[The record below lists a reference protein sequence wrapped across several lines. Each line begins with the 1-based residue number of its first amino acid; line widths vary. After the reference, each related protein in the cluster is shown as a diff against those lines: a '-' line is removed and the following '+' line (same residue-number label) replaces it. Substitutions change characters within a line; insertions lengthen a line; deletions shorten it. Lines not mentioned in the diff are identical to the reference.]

1 MSGLTRE
8 RIDAVFA
15 AFTSRDLTD
24 VMAHFADD
32 AVMIDPHYPQP
43 RMVGRAAIERGLT
56 WGLGNLVKPGF
67 AIRKV
72 WIDGDSAAIE
82 VDTDHLFKGG
92 MRLRF
97 DQLFVVESREGKIIR
112 LQAYVPYGP
121 PGVAGLL
128 TRLTRWVWRLQGK
141 LGN

>member
-1 MSGLTRE
+1 MLTRNQ
-8 RIDAVFA
+8 IDAVFA
-15 AFTSRDLTD
+15 AFTSRDLAA
-24 VMAHFADD
+24 VMAHFAED

-67 AIRKV
+67 TVRQV
-72 WIDGDSAAIE
+72 WLDGDSAAIE
-82 VDTDHLFKGG
+82 MDTDHLFRGG
-92 MRLRF
+92 LRVRF
-97 DQLFVVESREGKIIR
+97 DQLFVVESREGKITR

-121 PGVAGLL
+121 PGIAGLL

-141 LGN
+141 LVS